1 MDMEKWE
8 SLYVVGRNVKWYSPY
23 GKQYESPPPKLKI
36 QLPYDPVLPMDVYSK
51 ELTSGSH
58 GGIGNA
64 VFTEA
69 LFTVVKMWK
78 QSKFPLT
85 DECVLVT
92 QSCLT
97 LCDPMDCSPT
107 GSPVHRILQA
117 RTLEWVAIP
126 FSRWIDKENVV
137 CMYGILFSFFF
148 FLKREEILPYMT
160 TWMNLEGIMLSNI
173 YQVKRTG
180 PAWFTYMKYH
190 IQTLILLCI

>member
-8 SLYVVGRNVKWYSPY
+8 PLYVVGRNVKWYSPY
-23 GKQYESPPPKLKI
+23 GKHYEGPPPKLKI

-51 ELTSGSH
+51 ELTSGSR
-58 GGIGNA
+58 GGIGTA
-64 VFTEA
+64 MFTEA
-69 LFTVVKMWK
+69 LFTVVKMRK

-85 DECVLVT
+85 DKCVLVS

-97 LCDPMDCSPT
+97 LCDPMDCSPP

-137 CMYGILFSFFF
+137 CMYGILFSFFL
-148 FLKREEILPYMT
+148 FLKGGNPT
-160 TWMNLEGIMLSNI
+160 I
-173 YQVKRTG
+173 YDNVDEPWGHYVK
-180 PAWFTYMKYH
+180 
-190 IQTLILLCI
+190 